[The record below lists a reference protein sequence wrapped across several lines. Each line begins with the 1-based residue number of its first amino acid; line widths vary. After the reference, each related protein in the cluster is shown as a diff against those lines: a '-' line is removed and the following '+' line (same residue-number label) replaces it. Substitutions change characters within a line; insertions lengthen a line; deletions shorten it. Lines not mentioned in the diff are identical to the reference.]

1 MKRYFLIIALF
12 GLFHVS
18 CSNWLDITPEN
29 QVAESDLFETG
40 LGYETALNG
49 IYQQLS
55 EGTLYG
61 KELTW
66 GFLSAMSQNYDLSK
80 SGGAAYSQAARYE
93 FDTEYTTPVIENIW
107 KEMYNALANTNNLI
121 QRVTNES
128 PDIFE
133 LKEIEKSVI
142 EGEAYALR
150 GMIHFDLLRLFAPAP
165 VVDKSGSFLPYI
177 SKYPTLVEN
186 NISTEEYLK
195 LVIADLEKG
204 RELVAV
210 FDTVPEYNSWI
221 SAGYDSGVWGFSC
234 PRLDGYSAG
243 GETSSSFFQYRG
255 TRLNYYAITCWL
267 ARVYQ
272 YAGMSEKALE
282 NAKIILELE
291 YEISPNTITFSN
303 LSVSNMS
310 TQLDKL
316 NTKSMFDLMFALFN
330 NDLDDLFFD
339 QMSSETTTLY
349 LRDVTG
355 IFGNDSEDWRLAS
368 LIQTTTQ
375 GPQTLKYYNSEDN
388 SVARVMNPLVPMFRL
403 AEIHYIAGEAIFET
417 DPSQAMEW
425 LNDVRVGRGC
435 LNKLPGVPSTLEDYR
450 ELIIQDACREYI
462 AEGQLFFLYKRL
474 NHEIIGADQSKVNYV
489 LPIPASND
497 IF

>member
-1 MKRYFLIIALF
+1 MKRYFLIITLF
-12 GLFHVS
+12 GLFHTS
-18 CSNWLDITPEN
+18 CTNWLDITPEN

-55 EGTLYG
+55 EGALYG
-61 KELTW
+61 QELTW
-66 GFLSAMSQNYDLSK
+66 GFLSAMSQNYDLSQ
-80 SGGAAYSQAARYE
+80 SGGAAYAQASRYE

-165 VVDKSGSFLPYI
+165 VVDKAGSFLPYI

-186 NISTEEYLK
+186 NISTEEYLD
-195 LVIADLEKG
+195 LVITDLEKG

-234 PRLDGYSAG
+234 PRLDGYFPG
-243 GETSSSFFQYRG
+243 GGTAYSFFMYRS
-255 TRLNYYAITCWL
+255 TRLNYYAITCYL

-272 YAGMSEKALE
+272 YAGMPEKALE
-282 NAKIILELE
+282 NARIILDLE
-291 YEISPNTITFSN
+291 YTFSK
-303 LSVSNMS
+303 LEMSNPS
-310 TQLDKL
+310 TQLNKL
-316 NTKSMFDLMFALFN
+316 NTKAMFDLMFALFN
-330 NDLDDLFFD
+330 NDLDDLVFD
-339 QMSSETTTLY
+339 KMSGETTTLY

-355 IFGNDSEDWRLAS
+355 IFGNDTEDWRWAS
-368 LIQTTTQ
+368 LIQTTTK
-375 GPQTLKYYNSEDN
+375 GPQSLKYYNSEDN

-403 AEIHYIAGEAIFET
+403 AEIYYIAGEAIFET

-435 LNKLPGVPSTLEDYR
+435 LNKLSGIPSTLEDYR
-450 ELIIQDACREYI
+450 ELIIEDACREYI

-474 NHEIIGADQSKVNYV
+474 NHEIVGADQSKVNYV